1 MGKSRNELPELQAE
15 LTKVTSTIVNQ
26 GMGGAAERTV
36 RTLQLLGPSWTG
48 LYSNS
53 WQIEILGKKSTGTRR
68 RGEAKVIKRP
78 KELAQDESSE
88 WLAWIHAINFVH
100 EQGYEF
106 SKFISL
112 PATAPLRAD
121 EDISNC
127 LLALKGD
134 VDVVITVTPANRN
147 PSFNMVKRDTKGIS
161 ELIIKS
167 DLVRR
172 QDAPL
177 VYDMTTVAYV
187 TSPQYILNKKNLFEG
202 NTYSVIIPKERA
214 VDIDDEIDFLLAE
227 KLFER
232 KNDFKK

>member
-1 MGKSRNELPELQAE
+1 MKTFAFIFARGGSKGLPKKNILDLGGLPLIAHSI
-15 LTKVTSTIVNQ
+15 LSAKKNLMIDDIFVSTDSSEIEDV
-26 GMGGAAERTV
+26 A
-36 RTLQLLGPSWTG
+36 
-48 LYSNS
+48 YSY
-53 WQIEILGKKSTGTRR
+53 K
-68 RGEAKVIKRP
+68 AKVIKRP

-88 WLAWIHAINFVH
+88 WLAWIHAVNFLH

-106 SKFISL
+106 NKFISL

-121 EDISNC
+121 EDITNC

-167 DLVRR
+167 NLVRR

-177 VYDMTTVAYV
+177 VYDMATVAYV
-187 TSPQYILNKKNLFEG
+187 TTPKYILNAKNLFEG
-202 NTYSVIIPKERA
+202 NTYSVIIPKDRA
-214 VDIDDEIDFLLAE
+214 VDIDDEVDFILAE
-227 KLFER
+227 RLFER
-232 KNDFKK
+232 RNDFKK

>member
-1 MGKSRNELPELQAE
+1 MKTFAFIFARGGSKGLPKKNILDLGGLPLIAHSILSAKKNLMIDDIFVSTDSNEIAE
-15 LTKVTSTIVNQ
+15 V
-26 GMGGAAERTV
+26 A
-36 RTLQLLGPSWTG
+36 
-48 LYSNS
+48 YSY
-53 WQIEILGKKSTGTRR
+53 K
-68 RGEAKVIKRP
+68 AKVIKRP

-88 WLAWIHAINFVH
+88 WLAWIHAVNFLDQ
-100 EQGYEF
+100 QGYEF
-106 SKFISL
+106 DKFISL

-121 EDISNC
+121 EDITNC
-127 LLALKGD
+127 LLALKED

-167 DLVRR
+167 NLVRR

-177 VYDMTTVAYV
+177 VYDMATVAYV
-187 TSPQYILNKKNLFEG
+187 TTPKYILNAKNLFEG
-202 NTYSVIIPKERA
+202 NTYSVIIPKDRA

-232 KNDFKK
+232 KNGFKK

>member
-1 MGKSRNELPELQAE
+1 MKTFAFIFARGGSKGLPKKNILDLGGLPLIAHSILSAKKNLMIDDVFVSTDSNKIAE
-15 LTKVTSTIVNQ
+15 VS
-26 GMGGAAERTV
+26 
-36 RTLQLLGPSWTG
+36 SS
-48 LYSNS
+48 Y
-53 WQIEILGKKSTGTRR
+53 
-68 RGEAKVIKRP
+68 EAKVIKRP

>member
-1 MGKSRNELPELQAE
+1 MKTFAFILARGGSKGLPKKNILSLGGLPLIAHSILSAKKNQMIDDVFVSTDSNEIAEVSSSYQA
-15 LTKVTSTIVNQ
+15 KI
-26 GMGGAAERTV
+26 
-36 RTLQLLGPSWTG
+36 
-48 LYSNS
+48 
-53 WQIEILGKKSTGTRR
+53 
-68 RGEAKVIKRP
+68 IKRP

-88 WLAWIHAINFVH
+88 WLAWIHAINFIH
-100 EQGYEF
+100 EQGLEF
-106 SKFISL
+106 NKFISL

-121 EDISNC
+121 EDISSC

-147 PSFNMVKRDTKGIS
+147 PSFNMVKRDNKGIS
-161 ELIIKS
+161 EPVIKS
-167 DLVRR
+167 DSVRR

-187 TSPQYILNKKNLFEG
+187 TTPQYILNKKNLFEG
-202 NTYSVIIPKERA
+202 NTYSVIIPKDRA
-214 VDIDDEIDFLLAE
+214 VDIDDEVDFLLAE

>member
-1 MGKSRNELPELQAE
+1 MKTFAFIFARGGSKGLPKKNILDLGGLPLIAHSI
-15 LTKVTSTIVNQ
+15 LSAKKNLMIDDIFVSTDSSEIEDV
-26 GMGGAAERTV
+26 A
-36 RTLQLLGPSWTG
+36 
-48 LYSNS
+48 YSY
-53 WQIEILGKKSTGTRR
+53 K
-68 RGEAKVIKRP
+68 AKVIKRP

-88 WLAWIHAINFVH
+88 WLAWIHAVNFLH

-106 SKFISL
+106 NKFISL

-121 EDISNC
+121 EDITNC

-167 DLVRR
+167 NLVRR

-177 VYDMTTVAYV
+177 VYDMATVAYV
-187 TSPQYILNKKNLFEG
+187 TTPKYILNAKNLFEG
-202 NTYSVIIPKERA
+202 NTYSVIIPKDRA

-232 KNDFKK
+232 KNGFKK

>member
-1 MGKSRNELPELQAE
+1 MKTFAFIFARGGSKGLPKKNILDLGGLPLIAHSILSAKKNLMIDDVFVSTDSNEIAE
-15 LTKVTSTIVNQ
+15 V
-26 GMGGAAERTV
+26 A
-36 RTLQLLGPSWTG
+36 
-48 LYSNS
+48 YSY
-53 WQIEILGKKSTGTRR
+53 K
-68 RGEAKVIKRP
+68 AKVIKRP
-78 KELAQDESSE
+78 KELARDESSE
-88 WLAWIHAINFVH
+88 WLAWIHAINFIH

-106 SKFISL
+106 NKFISL

-147 PSFNMVKRDTKGIS
+147 PSFNMVKRDTKGVS

-167 DLVRR
+167 NLVRR

-187 TSPQYILNKKNLFEG
+187 TTPKYILNAKNLFEG

-214 VDIDDEIDFLLAE
+214 VDIDDEIDFLLAQ

>member
-1 MGKSRNELPELQAE
+1 MKTFAFIFARGGSKGLPKKNILDLGGLPLIAHSILSAKKNIMIDDIFVSTDSNEIAE
-15 LTKVTSTIVNQ
+15 VS
-26 GMGGAAERTV
+26 
-36 RTLQLLGPSWTG
+36 SS
-48 LYSNS
+48 YD
-53 WQIEILGKKSTGTRR
+53 
-68 RGEAKVIKRP
+68 AKVIKRP

-100 EQGYEF
+100 EQGLEF
-106 SKFISL
+106 NKFISL

-121 EDISNC
+121 EDISTC

-161 ELIIKS
+161 ELVIKS
-167 DLVRR
+167 DFVRR

-187 TSPQYILNKKNLFEG
+187 STPQYILNKKNLFEG
-202 NTYSVIIPKERA
+202 NTYSVIIPKDRA

-232 KNDFKK
+232 KNGFKK

>member
-1 MGKSRNELPELQAE
+1 MKTFAFIFARGGSKGLPKKNILDLGGLPLIAHSILSAKKNLMIDDVFVSTDSNEIAE
-15 LTKVTSTIVNQ
+15 V
-26 GMGGAAERTV
+26 A
-36 RTLQLLGPSWTG
+36 
-48 LYSNS
+48 YSY
-53 WQIEILGKKSTGTRR
+53 K
-68 RGEAKVIKRP
+68 AKVIKRP
-78 KELAQDESSE
+78 KELARDESSE
-88 WLAWIHAINFVH
+88 WLAWIHAINFIY

-106 SKFISL
+106 NKFISL

-167 DLVRR
+167 NLVRR

-187 TSPQYILNKKNLFEG
+187 TTPKYILNAKNLFEG

>member
-1 MGKSRNELPELQAE
+1 VKTFAFIFARGGSKGLPKKNILYLGGLPLIAHSILSAKKNLMIDDVFVSTDSNEIAE
-15 LTKVTSTIVNQ
+15 V
-26 GMGGAAERTV
+26 A
-36 RTLQLLGPSWTG
+36 
-48 LYSNS
+48 YSY
-53 WQIEILGKKSTGTRR
+53 K
-68 RGEAKVIKRP
+68 AKVIKRP

-88 WLAWIHAINFVH
+88 WLAWIHAINFIH

-106 SKFISL
+106 NKFISL
-112 PATAPLRAD
+112 PATAPLRVD

-147 PSFNMVKRDTKGIS
+147 PSFNMVKRDNKGIS

-167 DLVRR
+167 NLVRR

-187 TSPQYILNKKNLFEG
+187 TTPKYILNAKKPF
-202 NTYSVIIPKERA
+202 
-214 VDIDDEIDFLLAE
+214 
-227 KLFER
+227 
-232 KNDFKK
+232 

>member
-1 MGKSRNELPELQAE
+1 MKTFAFIFARGGSKGLPKKNILDLGGLPLIAHSILSAKKNLMIDDVFVSTDSNKIAE
-15 LTKVTSTIVNQ
+15 VS
-26 GMGGAAERTV
+26 
-36 RTLQLLGPSWTG
+36 SS
-48 LYSNS
+48 Y
-53 WQIEILGKKSTGTRR
+53 
-68 RGEAKVIKRP
+68 EAKVIKRP

-121 EDISNC
+121 EDITNC
-127 LLALKGD
+127 LLALKGG

-202 NTYSVIIPKERA
+202 NTYSVIIPKDRA
-214 VDIDDEIDFLLAE
+214 VDIDDEVDFILAE
-227 KLFER
+227 RLFER
-232 KNDFKK
+232 RNDFKK